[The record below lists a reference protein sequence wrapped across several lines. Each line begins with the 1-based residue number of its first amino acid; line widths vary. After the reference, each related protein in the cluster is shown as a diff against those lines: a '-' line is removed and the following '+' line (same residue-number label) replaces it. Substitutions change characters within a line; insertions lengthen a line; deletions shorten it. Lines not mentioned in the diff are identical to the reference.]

1 MLNQLTLPIQVSQT
15 VMSTGDGE
23 EQKAAEEVA
32 SKSIQQKKQMETE
45 IVEKCSS
52 KVASRISCTEEASLT
67 TTTKASQSTVTV
79 PSSSTLYVSN
89 LHPRIV
95 EAHLQKLFG
104 SHGKVTRLQFIRKSN
119 LRNPSMPYS
128 FAFIEYES
136 PASAK
141 AAIGRIHGQT
151 LLGKQ
156 LVVRYAN
163 DKSDSSFQAKMNST
177 GTRMGNASEDER
189 LLKRQKSEVDKKIEA
204 VKKALSGAKK

>member
-1 MLNQLTLPIQVSQT
+1 
-15 VMSTGDGE
+15 MSTIGDGR

-32 SKSIQQKKQMETE
+32 SKSIQQKKQMKTE
-45 IVEKCSS
+45 IVEKGSC
-52 KVASRISCTEEASLT
+52 KVASRISSTEETSLT
-67 TTTKASQSTVTV
+67 TTTNESQSTV
-79 PSSSTLYVSN
+79 PSSTLYVSN

-104 SHGKVTRLQFIRKSN
+104 SHGKVTRLQFIRKNN

-156 LVVRYAN
+156 LIVRYAN

-177 GTRMGNASEDER
+177 GTKRHGLGNASEDER

-204 VKKALSGAKK
+204 VKKALSGGKK